1 MNPNPRAKMKTRT
14 YNNKQMN
21 LPYSR
26 SPMCMWDEGGMEIE
40 TQFVKWHKIPSF
52 RQETLLKPLIYR

>member
-1 MNPNPRAKMKTRT
+1 MNPNPRAKIKTRT

-26 SPMCMWDEGGMEIE
+26 SPICMWDEGGMEIE

-52 RQETLLKPLIYR
+52 RQETL